1 MRHPSP
7 ATYCKSRSARPKD
20 DLAPPVIDEK
30 IFNNRYRLD
39 RKLGEGGM
47 AIVYCGTDIVLRRR
61 VAVKVLRAQYAAD
74 QEFVRR
80 FYQEAESAARLSH
93 PNIVNTYDV
102 GREND
107 TYFIVMELVDGP
119 SLAEIIA
126 ADGKLPEPVAID
138 YATQIASGLAYA
150 HRVGLLH
157 RDIKPA
163 NVLVTKDDVVKL
175 SDFGIARAV
184 SQQTMTLT
192 KPGLV
197 MGSVYYMPPEQALGT
212 DLHEASDLYS
222 LGIVLYQM
230 LTGKLP
236 FSGESPVSVALKHV
250 HDPVPTLDTKSG
262 VSPALAAI
270 VNRLLQKKPENRF
283 QSASELATALREAR
297 ERPSVATYRISD
309 DAPTMV
315 MPNAGSLPPRRSP
328 LPDRSFTSIR
338 HDEEERSRRS
348 PWMIVTLVAL
358 LLLATAIGYAL
369 FGRPMP
375 DLGANIAVG
384 DYTNMTDAQAQA
396 AIVNAGLRV
405 RTVKSSSDTVST
417 NHVIRQNPEPGVRV
431 DRNALVELVISNG
444 KPMVGLQDVR
454 SFSAADAQRLLQVQG
469 FAVKLVRKFDNSAKD
484 NVIDTVPKPGTQV
497 RPNSH
502 ITLVVSNGPEP
513 VEVPDFRGM
522 SVDNARARA
531 ARLGLTLDTSQQAA
545 VNGVP
550 ADTIALQDL
559 APGTKIDKDTVVH
572 ATVSTGVQS
581 PAGST
586 GTTMV
591 TVPGVVNQPYQSAI
605 NELGNAGFTARVNFA
620 VQTAQNGYIVG
631 QDPPPN
637 AQVQSNSTV
646 NVTLSVSGE
655 VPDTNGMSVADATAT
670 LAADGYAIARTT
682 YTTTAGADGRVV
694 GTDPQVGTNL
704 SPGTPVTLVVNG
716 TPP

>member
-1 MRHPSP
+1 
-7 ATYCKSRSARPKD
+7 
-20 DLAPPVIDEK
+20 VIDEK
-30 IFNNRYRLD
+30 VFNNRYKLD

-74 QEFVRR
+74 EEFVRR

-119 SLAEIIA
+119 SLAEIIS

-212 DLHEASDLYS
+212 ELHEASDLYS

-250 HDPVPTLDTKSG
+250 HDPVPNIDPKTSG

-297 ERPSVATYRISD
+297 ERPSVPAYRIND
-309 DAPTMV
+309 DAATMV
-315 MPNAGSLPPRRSP
+315 MPSAGSLPMRRSP
-328 LPDRSFTSIR
+328 LPDRSYTSMR
-338 HDEEERSRRS
+338 DDEEERSRRS
-348 PWMIVTLVAL
+348 PWMVLTLIAL
-358 LLLATAIGYAL
+358 LLLATGVGYAL

-375 DLGANIAVG
+375 DLGANIAVA
-384 DYTNMTDAQAQA
+384 DYSNMTDAQAQA

-405 RTVKSSSDTVST
+405 RTVKSSSDTVAT

-454 SFSAADAQRLLQVQG
+454 GFTATDAQRLLQVQG
-469 FAVKLVRKFDNSAKD
+469 FAVKIDRKFDNSAKD
-484 NVIDTVPKPGTQV
+484 NVVDMQPKPGTQV

-513 VEVPDFRGM
+513 VEVPNFVGM
-522 SVDNARARA
+522 SVDNARAQA
-531 ARLGLTLDTSQQAA
+531 TRLGIALDTSQSAA

-559 APGTKIDKDTVVH
+559 TPGAKIDKNTIVH
-572 ATVSTGVQS
+572 ATVSTGVQ
-581 PAGST
+581 PASGT
-586 GTTMV
+586 NNGTTTV
-591 TVPGVVNQPYQSAI
+591 AVPGVTSQQYQAAI
-605 NELGNAGFTARVNFA
+605 NALVGAGFTAA
-620 VQTAQNGYIVG
+620 VHYQIQTTLNGDIVSQEPG
-631 QDPPPN
+631 AGSQAP
-637 AQVQSNSTV
+637 SGSTV

-655 VPDTNGMSVADATAT
+655 VPDTNGMSVPDATAT
-670 LAADGYAIARTT
+670 LASDGYAIARTV
-682 YTTTAGADGRVV
+682 YTVTAGAGGRVV

-704 SPGTPVTLVVNG
+704 PPGQPVTLVVNG